1 MRHGLASVSRGGWI
15 AGLGLLAWLGFIGA
29 AHALP
34 AYARQTGQACV
45 ACHVSFP
52 ELTPYGRMFKLSGYT
67 IGKRQDL
74 PLATMAQF
82 GVTSVKNN
90 RDDQGQ
96 KIVPKTNQPVLS
108 AASVFAAGKIT
119 DNIGG
124 WIQWTYNNLATDSAG
139 GTVGHSGIDNTDLR
153 VVGRSENTDQTDMRW
168 LYGFT
173 IHNNPTV
180 QDVWNSTPAFGFPF
194 TVPPNGIAAAAATL
208 LDGALAQQVAGTGG
222 YVYWNRSVYVE
233 LTGYQTADGFF
244 SPLRAGQD
252 IHTAGGVHRLSGVNP
267 YWRVAYNREWGSN
280 SLMVGTYGAKFRLYP
295 DNTMPFTPTDSYTDI
310 AVDAQFQHI
319 SDPHTYTFQFTRIRE
334 KQDYRAS
341 YPATLAGSPI
351 GVGPTPANADDTLTT
366 DKFKATYYFERKYGA
381 TLALFRTHG
390 TTDPGLYGPG
400 SVGGS
405 ANGSPDT
412 DGYIVELDYLPLQNL
427 RLMLQYYGYTKFNG
441 ARSNYDGSGRPAGDN
456 NTLFVNVWLVY

>member
-1 MRHGLASVSRGGWI
+1 MRHSRAFAYS
-15 AGLGLLAWLGFIGA
+15 AGLVACFSLLTWLALIDTA
-29 AHALP
+29 RALP

-67 IGKRQDL
+67 IGKRQEL
-74 PLATMAQF
+74 PLAMMAQF
-82 GVTSVKNN
+82 GVTSVSNN
-90 RDDQGQ
+90 KDDQGQ

-124 WIQWTYNNLATDSAG
+124 WIQWTYNNLATNSAG

-153 VVGRSENTDQTDMRW
+153 IVGRSENTDQTDMRW
-168 LYGFT
+168 LYGLT

-194 TVPPNGIAAAAATL
+194 TVPPNGIGAAAATM
-208 LDGALAQQVAGTGG
+208 LDGALAQQVAGVGG

-252 IHTAGGVHRLSGVNP
+252 IHSPGGVHRLSGVNP
-267 YWRVAYNREWGSN
+267 YWRVAYNREWGFN
-280 SLMVGTYGAKFRLYP
+280 SLMVGAYGAQFRLYP
-295 DNTMPFTPTDSYTDI
+295 DNTTPFTPTDRFTDI

-319 SDPHTYTFQFTRIRE
+319 SDPHTYTFQFTRIHE
-334 KQDYRAS
+334 KQDYHAS
-341 YPATLAGSPI
+341 YPATLTGSPI
-351 GVGPTPANADDTLTT
+351 GAGPTPANAHDTLTT
-366 DKFKATYYFERKYGA
+366 DKFKATYYFRRKYGA
-381 TLALFRTHG
+381 SLALFRTHG
-390 TTDPGLYGPG
+390 TTDAGLYGPG

-405 ANGSPDT
+405 ANGSPNT
-412 DGYIVELDYLPLQNL
+412 NGYIVELDYLPLQNL
-427 RLMLQYYGYTKFNG
+427 RLMLQYYGYGKFNG
-441 ARSNYDGSGRPAGDN
+441 SRSNYDGSGRRASDN
-456 NTLFVNVWLVY
+456 NTVFANVWLVY